1 MSSTQSIKVAQV
13 ITRLNVGGAT
23 VQVLLTTKA
32 LCERQHHAVLV
43 SGELSAGEGSMDY
56 LAETLGVPVVKI
68 CGLRREC
75 GFDDLLALLRLIRVF
90 RRERPEIVH
99 THTAKAGTLG
109 RIAAWLTGVPV
120 RVHTFHGNVFEGY
133 FGWPVGWAIRR
144 VEYVLALITDCL
156 ITVSQSQR
164 RQLVETYR
172 IAPAEKIV
180 SIPLAL
186 EMKSLL
192 KVEGR
197 DGRLRADVGCSPDEV
212 LVGWVGRLTAVK
224 APELLLDCARL
235 VSTNGGCR
243 FVMVG
248 DGELRAACEQR
259 IRSLGLEPQVTMVGW
274 QRELAGIY
282 ADLDL
287 VVLTSK
293 NEGTP
298 VTLLEAMAAGR
309 PFVATDVGGVRD
321 LTVGQPRKMN
331 GFEVFDNGVLVPA
344 GDARALAEAT
354 GYLIGNPELRCAM
367 GTKGRQFVVSRFSPD
382 RLASDLESLYEK
394 LLQRKRAKH
403 KMSWRGARPSNDV
416 HFIRGRSHL

>member
-1 MSSTQSIKVAQV
+1 M

-23 VQVLLTTKA
+23 VQVILATKA
-32 LCERQHHAVLV
+32 LCEGQHHAVLL
-43 SGELSAGEGSMDY
+43 SGELSASEGSMNY

-68 CGLRREC
+68 PGLRRDC
-75 GFDDLLALLRLIRVF
+75 GLGDLLALIRLIRVF

-109 RIAAWLTGVPV
+109 RIAAWLAGVPV

-133 FGWPVGWAIRR
+133 FGWPIGWAIRR
-144 VEYVLALITDCL
+144 VERVLALITDCL

-172 IAPAEKIV
+172 IAPAEKIL

-186 EMKSLL
+186 DMSSLL
-192 KVEGR
+192 KIEGR
-197 DGRLRADVGCSPDEV
+197 DGKLRADLGCTPAEV

-235 VSTNGGCR
+235 LSTNGGCR

-248 DGELRAACEQR
+248 DGELRGACEQR
-259 IRSLGLEPQVTMVGW
+259 IRTLDLESQLTMVGW

-282 ADLDL
+282 ADLDI

-309 PFVATDVGGVRD
+309 PFVASDVGGVRD

-344 GDARALAEAT
+344 GNAPALAAAT
-354 GYLIGNPELRCAM
+354 RYLIGNPELRCAM
-367 GTKGRQFVVSRFSPD
+367 GRKGRQFVVTRFSPD
-382 RLASDLESLYEK
+382 RLASDLEGLYRK
-394 LLQRKRAKH
+394 LLERKRAKPEAR
-403 KMSWRGARPSNDV
+403 WRGARPGNHV